1 MSEVLQIH
9 RDGRLLRIVLDR
21 PERRNA
27 LNLELC
33 RELVQA
39 LEHADHDP
47 AVGAIL
53 LSGNGKCFCA
63 GMDLNEI
70 ATCDTD
76 AITSVQEQLFTFGSR
91 LRKPVVAAVQ
101 NAALAGGTGLVSNCH
116 VVVARE
122 DAVFGLTEIRLG
134 LWPFV
139 VFRSVSAAVGERRS
153 VELALTGRVFGAF
166 EAKQMGLVHE
176 VTPSLDERATGVAT
190 ALANAS
196 PTAVGSGLTFVQQVR
211 GRDWKTAGEIAR
223 RIRNEVF
230 ESEDFREGLQ
240 AFLDKREAKW
250 PSLLSTR

>member
-9 RDGRLLRIVLDR
+9 RDGRLLRIALDR

-70 ATCDTD
+70 ATSDTD

-91 LRKPVVAAVQ
+91 LRKPVVAGVQ
-101 NAALAGGTGLVSNCH
+101 NAALAGGTGLVANCH

-176 VTPSLDERATGVAT
+176 VTPGLDERATGVAT

>member
-9 RDGRLLRIVLDR
+9 RDGRLLRIALDR

-53 LSGNGKCFCA
+53 LCGNGKCFCA
-63 GMDLNEI
+63 G
-70 ATCDTD
+70 
-76 AITSVQEQLFTFGSR
+76 
-91 LRKPVVAAVQ
+91 AVQ
-101 NAALAGGTGLVSNCH
+101 NAALAGGTGLVANCH
-116 VVVARE
+116 VVIARE

-153 VELALTGRVFGAF
+153 VELALTGRGFGAF

-176 VTPSLDERATGVAT
+176 VTPGLDERATEVAT

-196 PTAVGSGLTFVQQVR
+196 PTAVASGLTFVQQVR

-250 PSLLSTR
+250 PSLLPTR

>member
-9 RDGRLLRIVLDR
+9 RDGRLLRIALDR

-70 ATCDTD
+70 ATSDTD
-76 AITSVQEQLFTFGSR
+76 AITSVQEQLFTLGSR

-101 NAALAGGTGLVSNCH
+101 NAALAGGTGLVANCH
-116 VVVARE
+116 VVIARE

-153 VELALTGRVFGAF
+153 IELALTGRVFEAF

-176 VTPSLDERATGVAT
+176 VTPGLDERATEVAT

-196 PTAVGSGLTFVQQVR
+196 PTAVASGLTFVQQVR

-250 PSLLSTR
+250 PSLLPAR